1 MNGNKTYCML
11 LAAGLLAATATA
23 FAADYERPARESP
36 PSERMRERP
45 DDVHSRYPDTEI
57 DKGPAARG
65 NIEPQDSSGS
75 AMEMNDE
82 TDNPNDSTLE
92 MPRRR

>member
-11 LAAGLLAATATA
+11 LAAGLLAAAATA
-23 FAADYERPARESP
+23 FAADYERPAREST

-57 DKGPAARG
+57 DKGSAARG
-65 NIEPQDSSGS
+65 NKEPPANGS
-75 AMEMNDE
+75 AMDMNDE
-82 TDNPNDSTLE
+82 TDNVNDSTLE
-92 MPRRR
+92 MPRPR

>member
-1 MNGNKTYCML
+1 MNVNTTYRML
-11 LAAGLLAATATA
+11 LAAGLLAAAIPA
-23 FAADYERPARESP
+23 VAADYERPAREST

-45 DDVHSRYPDTEI
+45 DDTHSRYPDTKI
-57 DKGPAARG
+57 DKGPAAHG
-65 NIEPQDSSGS
+65 NEEPPQDGS

-82 TDNPNDSTLE
+82 TNNINDSTLE

>member
-11 LAAGLLAATATA
+11 LAAGLLAAAATA
-23 FAADYERPARESP
+23 FAADYERPAREST

-57 DKGPAARG
+57 DKGPAAHG
-65 NIEPQDSSGS
+65 NKEPPANGS
-75 AMEMNDE
+75 AMDMNDE
-82 TDNPNDSTLE
+82 TDNVNDSTLE
-92 MPRRR
+92 MPRPR

>member
-1 MNGNKTYCML
+1 MNGNKIYCLL
-11 LAAGLLAATATA
+11 LAAGLLAAATTAL
-23 FAADYERPARESP
+23 AADYERPAREST

-65 NIEPQDSSGS
+65 NEEPPANGS
-75 AMEMNDE
+75 AMDMNDE
-82 TDNPNDSTLE
+82 TDNVNDSTLE